1 MATFETTE
9 AAHAAD
15 VDLTTSTLDASPSSS
30 TADAGSPV
38 IDLTATPAASAP
50 RTTVHIA
57 RDDNPFATMGEA
69 DRMRLFIRVLCELVA
84 YGELDDDP
92 TVAPA

>member
-1 MATFETTE
+1 MATFETTD
-9 AAHAAD
+9 AGLAAD
-15 VDLTTSTLDASPSSS
+15 VDLPTSPLEAVPGPSS
-30 TADAGSPV
+30 AAGAEL
-38 IDLTATPAASAP
+38 IDLTAAAP

-57 RDDNPFATMGEA
+57 RDDNPFATMGEGE
-69 DRMRLFIRVLCELVA
+69 RMRLFIRVLCELVA

>member
-1 MATFETTE
+1 M
-9 AAHAAD
+9 
-15 VDLTTSTLDASPSSS
+15 
-30 TADAGSPV
+30 
-38 IDLTATPAASAP
+38 
-50 RTTVHIA
+50 HIA
-57 RDDNPFATMGEA
+57 RDDNPFATMGEG